1 MVYTAFT
8 VETLLVFVYKLL
20 TNSVAQPA
28 AAAAPRYVPVA
39 DTFCTLW
46 YPQTQTMQVPLLQY
60 LGPAPDYRLS
70 SLPTHHVASPGQQQ
84 QQLKAVFL
92 LTASLW
98 ALLSM

>member
-1 MVYTAFT
+1 MVCTAFT

-28 AAAAPRYVPVA
+28 AAATPRYVPVA
-39 DTFCTLW
+39 DTFSTLW
-46 YPQTQTMQVPLLQY
+46 YPHTQTTQVPLLQY
-60 LGPAPDYRLS
+60 LGPVLLTVDS
-70 SLPTHHVASPGQQQ
+70 SLPTHHVTSPGQQQ

>member
-39 DTFCTLW
+39 DTFSTLW

-60 LGPAPDYRLS
+60 LGP
-70 SLPTHHVASPGQQQ
+70 V
-84 QQLKAVFL
+84 L
-92 LTASLW
+92 LTIDYPPSQPIT
-98 ALLSM
+98 

>member
-39 DTFCTLW
+39 DTFCTLIMVS
-46 YPQTQTMQVPLLQY
+46 Q
-60 LGPAPDYRLS
+60 ASYRKVS
-70 SLPTHHVASPGQQQ
+70 IKPHT
-84 QQLKAVFL
+84 
-92 LTASLW
+92 
-98 ALLSM
+98 